1 MKTKYFIFFLALVT
15 STSFSMPW
23 SFSSLFGSTEKFG
36 SYAWLNKREEAVHS
50 QAANLNPQVLK
61 LALKAYIKARQSRMG
76 NVKEVLTIIDYS
88 KPSTERRLWVIDLR
102 TKKVL
107 YNTWVTH
114 GKNSGSLN
122 ATSFSN
128 QPGSLKSSLG
138 VFLTEETYVGH
149 VGYAVRLKGLES
161 GINDNAYSRAVVV
174 HGAWY
179 ADPEIARH
187 YGQLGRSFGC
197 PAVSDKIAKPLIN
210 TIKNN
215 TVVFAYY
222 PDRQWLKRSS
232 FLA

>member
-1 MKTKYFIFFLALVT
+1 MG
-15 STSFSMPW
+15 FSMPW
-23 SFSSLFGSTEKFG
+23 SFLGNSSEKFG
-36 SYAWLNKREEAVHS
+36 TYTWYNRRIEAIHS
-50 QAANLNPQVLK
+50 QASNLNTSVLK
-61 LALKAYIKARQSRMG
+61 LALKAYMKAHQSHIG
-76 NVKEVLTIIDYS
+76 GSKEILTIIDYS

-102 TKKVL
+102 SKRVL

-114 GKNSGSLN
+114 GKNSGGLS

-128 QPGSLKSSLG
+128 QPGSLKSSFG
-138 VFLTEETYVGH
+138 VFLTEETYMGH

-161 GINDNAYSRAVVV
+161 GINDNAYRRAVVV

-179 ADPEIARH
+179 ADQDVAKR

-197 PAVSDKIAKPLIN
+197 PAVSDKIARPLIN
-210 TIKNN
+210 TIKDQ

-222 PDRQWLKRSS
+222 PDRQWLRRSA